1 MEENTDA
8 FSKGLSSASS
18 NIQEVA
24 KVLNNL
30 KETVAAFENVNMPE
44 GLGDEM
50 HKMKETVKELNA
62 KYEAMLGAMNK

>member
-1 MEENTDA
+1 
-8 FSKGLSSASS
+8 
-18 NIQEVA
+18 
-24 KVLNNL
+24 
-30 KETVAAFENVNMPE
+30 MPE